1 MRRVPS
7 GESPGLDK
15 AKPACAGSSRQHVIR
30 ADLSHPC
37 QSVFSS
43 GYTRRIL
50 CVRVR
55 AEALPKC
62 VEAPAGL
69 ARVCGCG
76 LKPSLSAWKP
86 LRVIFRFRHQDAQTP
101 PSPRVGEGGRGDEG
115 QKARECRKP
124 RIAPRTLPLRGEC
137 SSRSVR
143 IRRIRANPCSLPAIQ
158 GEACVCG
165 CGLKPSLSAWKPLRG
180 WRAGAGAG

>member
-1 MRRVPS
+1 MPQTAYRPKNATLER
-7 GESPGLDK
+7 GMLLT
-15 AKPACAGSSRQHVIR
+15 IR
-30 ADLSHPC
+30 AHSSHPR

-43 GYTRRIL
+43 GYTRRSL
-50 CVRVR
+50 RVRVR
-55 AEALPKC
+55 AEALPEC

-69 ARVCGCG
+69 ARGRGCG

-137 SSRSVR
+137 SSPSVR
-143 IRRIRANPCSLPAIQ
+143 IRRIRADPCAIPAIQ
-158 GEACVCG
+158 GKAR
-165 CGLKPSLSAWKPLRG
+165 LRG
-180 WRAGAGAG
+180 PYWMIDFTAKTHR

>member
-30 ADLSHPC
+30 AHPSHPR

-43 GYTRRIL
+43 GYTRRSL
-50 CVRVR
+50 RVRVR

-69 ARVCGCG
+69 ARGRGCG
-76 LKPSLSAWKP
+76 LKPSLSMWKP

-137 SSRSVR
+137 SSPSVR
-143 IRRIRANPCSLPAIQ
+143 IRRIRADPCSLPAIQ
-158 GEACVCG
+158 GEVCVCG
-165 CGLKPSLSAWKPLRG
+165 CGLMEIEHLIRYAP
-180 WRAGAGAG
+180 RAVGLMVFE